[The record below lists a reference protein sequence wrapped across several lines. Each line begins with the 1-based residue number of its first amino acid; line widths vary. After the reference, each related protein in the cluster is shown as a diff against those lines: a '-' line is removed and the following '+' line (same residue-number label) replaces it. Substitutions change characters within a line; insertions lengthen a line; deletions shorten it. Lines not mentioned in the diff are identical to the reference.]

1 MLNRPR
7 LEGIGIVSVTFR
19 STSVRARIGT
29 RRTDLLRR
37 EVVGH
42 VPERGFAV
50 AAFRDGPTW
59 RIEPLPPA
67 VLGDLGVLLSALR
80 SQPPE
85 GGPFVLAFVED
96 EFFVIARLDGRR
108 ISLLLSD
115 LTAAVEFPLAEQA
128 MSRLGEDPPADDE
141 LDEVWPVGD
150 LELFS
155 DLGLTEDELE
165 DILDDLDALPDE
177 MLDAIVERLGV
188 SEQYARATDA
198 AWAGR

>member
-1 MLNRPR
+1 MA
-7 LEGIGIVSVTFR
+7 EQ
-19 STSVRARIGT
+19 
-29 RRTDLLRR
+29 
-37 EVVGH
+37 
-42 VPERGFAV
+42 GFAV
-50 AAFRDGPTW
+50 VALRDGAQW
-59 RIEPLPPA
+59 RVEPLPPA
-67 VLGDLGVLLSALR
+67 VLGDLGALLSALR

-85 GGPFVLAFVED
+85 GGPFVIACVED

-155 DLGLTEDELE
+155 DLDLPEDEME
-165 DILDDLDALPDE
+165 EILDDLDALPEE
-177 MLDAIVERLGV
+177 MLDAIVERLGIG
-188 SEQYARATDA
+188 EQYAAATEA